1 MACLSGT
8 AVPVNGP
15 CSTRKASQ
23 NHPQRAAHARELIA
37 RLSAELPS
45 GQLDDARLLT
55 SELVA
60 NAVEHGRDESEVEVR
75 VDLAPERL
83 RVEVLDGGP
92 GFAWAPRRADAG
104 NERGWGLH
112 FTDAVSS
119 RWAVERDER
128 TCVWFELDR
137 ALSDT

>member
-1 MACLSGT
+1 MFYSESFPKSPSA
-8 AVPVNGP
+8 
-15 CSTRKASQ
+15 
-23 NHPQRAAHARELIA
+23 AAHARELIA
-37 RLSAELPS
+37 RLGPELPAS
-45 GQLDDARLLT
+45 QLDDARLLT

-60 NAVEHGRDESEVEVR
+60 NAVEHGPGDDAVEVR

-92 GFAWAPRRADAG
+92 GFEWAPRRADAG

-119 RWAVERDER
+119 RWAVERGER

-137 ALSDT
+137 GP